1 MNGFDRWCVP
11 AVRKSQSYYYEEAV
25 CESRL
30 PWNMDSSLCS
40 SSTLTQDGRRETGAV
55 LPHCVQYVFTS
66 THLLPNHFKIYWSA
80 CRKKKW
86 VQRQSFIGNG
96 GHWRPLLT
104 SLNWWK
110 RLSVFEENNA
120 QKVQSH
126 MTMKEVKPYVT
137 LPSFSVL
144 VSEIEILL
152 DDAL

>member
-1 MNGFDRWCVP
+1 MDLTGDVSQRWGR
-11 AVRKSQSYYYEEAV
+11 ASLIIMRKQSVKVVCPGIWTAV
-25 CESRL
+25 CVAVPLWHRMGGEKQVLSCHTACSMFLRRL
-30 PWNMDSSLCS
+30 TFYRIILR
-40 SSTLTQDGRRETGAV
+40 STEALAE
-55 LPHCVQYVFTS
+55 
-66 THLLPNHFKIYWSA
+66 
-80 CRKKKW
+80 KKKW